1 MCNGRLE
8 ALGKGM
14 EIAAAGAL
22 SSRRLKAAQLVVT
35 LEGLPEN
42 DLTVQNGDFNAHQLP
57 AWFNKQ
63 ALEVVGD
70 AKWKLFCDELDSV
83 RRGYRYTNAWLQ
95 QLPWIILGI
104 VTVVP
109 HSCFAGVCV
118 LIAGGRFERK
128 QLIDQHKEL
137 TDKFLKGELD
147 EHALSKP
154 NSAQGLQPLS
164 CTNWEQLFRKGG
176 YTLASSTRTEAIF
189 SEGQEENY
197 FVDITFSPVSNE
209 STA

>member
-1 MCNGRLE
+1 M
-8 ALGKGM
+8 
-14 EIAAAGAL
+14 
-22 SSRRLKAAQLVVT
+22 SVQVVT

-70 AKWKLFCDELDSV
+70 AKWKLFCDELDRV

-128 QLIDQHKEL
+128 QGCLFDPLEVGGWL
-137 TDKFLKGELD
+137 AKFLKVHSWLYQ
-147 EHALSKP
+147 
-154 NSAQGLQPLS
+154 NRCLQ
-164 CTNWEQLFRKGG
+164 Q
-176 YTLASSTRTEAIF
+176 
-189 SEGQEENY
+189 
-197 FVDITFSPVSNE
+197 
-209 STA
+209 